1 MHNESLICKKEI
13 LIYGYQLLLSSMFTI
28 LTIIVSSFLFYNWY
42 EAFTFLL
49 FFIPIRLFA
58 GGYHASTY
66 HGCFLCSNCCFHSVM
81 LFERFTTIHNTY
93 VAFIIFIGSCIY
105 ILINCPIIH
114 PNNILSDIYCKKN
127 KKHMYQTLSIEFIF
141 IIFLLYFNPLL
152 AREAAYTTLVVA
164 FMVYKAK

>member
-1 MHNESLICKKEI
+1 MLESISKKLTENLIMHNESLICKKEI

-114 PNNILSDIYCKKN
+114 PNNILSDIYCKKKQKAYVPN
-127 KKHMYQTLSIEFIF
+127 TKH
-141 IIFLLYFNPLL
+141 
-152 AREAAYTTLVVA
+152 
-164 FMVYKAK
+164 